1 MGVITIRVSDD
12 IDRELTEL
20 TKKTKISKNRFVSD
34 ALQRYLKIKKFRE
47 LRKETKKYAEKQG
60 FYRDEDIFNTVS

>member
-12 IDRELTEL
+12 IDKELTEL
-20 TKKTKISKNRFVSD
+20 TQKTKISKNRFVSD

>member
-12 IDRELTEL
+12 LDKELTEL

>member
-12 IDRELTEL
+12 IDKELTEL

>member
-12 IDRELTEL
+12 IDKELTEL
-20 TKKTKISKNRFVSD
+20 TKKTKISKNRLVSD

-60 FYRDEDIFNTVS
+60 FYRDEDVFNTVS